1 MSIYTHTSVPTQFVE
16 AAGVRFAYR
25 RFGIAEGV
33 PLVFCQH
40 FIGNLDNW
48 DPAVTDGLA
57 RGREVILFDNAG
69 IAASS
74 GETPKSIGAMARHA
88 TAFVDALGLGAIDLL
103 GFSLGG
109 TVAQQVALDRPALV
123 RRLVLVG
130 TGPRGGEAMD
140 SLTPEAQVIFSKPRK
155 VPDEVWLEVF
165 FTPSAESQAAGHAFL
180 QRLRARRENRDKPVS
195 EAVAPAQIAALSD
208 WGKSSSDPFSYL
220 KAIKQPALVIN
231 GSNDVIIYTINS
243 FILQQNLP
251 NAQLIL
257 YPDSNHGSQYQ
268 YPELFV
274 DHVSMFLNRGS
285 LLEDTGIHKMRPIDS
300 ADSQL
305 PWTPG

>member
-1 MSIYTHTSVPTQFVE
+1 MSTYTYTTAPTQFVE

-25 RFGIAEGV
+25 RFGNAEGV

-109 TVAQQVALDRPALV
+109 MVAQQVALDRPALV
-123 RRLVLVG
+123 RKLV
-130 TGPRGGEAMD
+130 
-140 SLTPEAQVIFSKPRK
+140 
-155 VPDEVWLEVF
+155 
-165 FTPSAESQAAGHAFL
+165 
-180 QRLRARRENRDKPVS
+180 
-195 EAVAPAQIAALSD
+195 
-208 WGKSSSDPFSYL
+208 
-220 KAIKQPALVIN
+220 
-231 GSNDVIIYTINS
+231 
-243 FILQQNLP
+243 
-251 NAQLIL
+251 
-257 YPDSNHGSQYQ
+257 
-268 YPELFV
+268 
-274 DHVSMFLNRGS
+274 
-285 LLEDTGIHKMRPIDS
+285 
-300 ADSQL
+300 
-305 PWTPG
+305 

>member
-1 MSIYTHTSVPTQFVE
+1 
-16 AAGVRFAYR
+16 
-25 RFGIAEGV
+25 
-33 PLVFCQH
+33 
-40 FIGNLDNW
+40 
-48 DPAVTDGLA
+48 
-57 RGREVILFDNAG
+57 VILFDNAG

-109 TVAQQVALDRPALV
+109 IVAQQVALDRPALV
-123 RRLVLVG
+123 RKLVLIG

-140 SLTPEAQVIFSKPRK
+140 SLTPEAQVIFSKQRK
-155 VPDEVWLEVF
+155 APDEVWLEVF

-180 QRLRARRENRDKPVS
+180 QRLRARRENRDRPVS
-195 EAVAPAQIAALSD
+195 EAVAPAQIVALSD

-285 LLEDTGIHKMRPIDS
+285 LLEDTGIHEMRPIDS

>member
-1 MSIYTHTSVPTQFVE
+1 
-16 AAGVRFAYR
+16 
-25 RFGIAEGV
+25 
-33 PLVFCQH
+33 
-40 FIGNLDNW
+40 
-48 DPAVTDGLA
+48 
-57 RGREVILFDNAG
+57 
-69 IAASS
+69 
-74 GETPKSIGAMARHA
+74 
-88 TAFVDALGLGAIDLL
+88 
-103 GFSLGG
+103 
-109 TVAQQVALDRPALV
+109 
-123 RRLVLVG
+123 
-130 TGPRGGEAMD
+130 
-140 SLTPEAQVIFSKPRK
+140 
-155 VPDEVWLEVF
+155 
-165 FTPSAESQAAGHAFL
+165 
-180 QRLRARRENRDKPVS
+180 
-195 EAVAPAQIAALSD
+195 LSD

-220 KAIKQPALVIN
+220 NAINQPALVIN